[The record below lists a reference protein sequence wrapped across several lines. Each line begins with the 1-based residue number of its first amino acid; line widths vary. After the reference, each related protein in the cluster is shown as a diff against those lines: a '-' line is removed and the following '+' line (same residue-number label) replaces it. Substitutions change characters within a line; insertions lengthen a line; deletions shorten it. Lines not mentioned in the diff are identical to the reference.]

1 MNATKKVVAAFLASL
16 STALACSAAPEA
28 TAEQGWDAVQ
38 NLMFA
43 EALTLFRNSPAGDRK
58 SELSVRLGE
67 AVAILHR
74 QPTTRNNIDDA
85 LAIFDELIREA
96 PGTDTSLQAA
106 YLKARLIQLHPFDPD
121 PAAAIPLYL
130 EVTRQ
135 YPETILGQFAYVKAS
150 GLQLYD
156 PETADEDRPFEAISR
171 NASLISNPDVLRSY
185 HLMMAE
191 ASHRLEY
198 DDAFSLKH
206 YIEAFDAGLTKP
218 DLKANVLTRII
229 VLSQRLGDTETTRAS
244 AEVFLTEFPRD
255 IRVTMIMELLT
266 ELDRADS

>member
-1 MNATKKVVAAFLASL
+1 MNVTKRTPAVFLTSL
-16 STALACSAAPEA
+16 SIVLAAAAAPE
-28 TAEQGWDAVQ
+28 TKVDQGWDAVQ

-43 EALTLFRNSPAGDRK
+43 EALSLFRNSPSGNRQ
-58 SELSVRLGE
+58 SELSARLGE

-85 LAIFDELIREA
+85 QAIFDQLIREA
-96 PGTDTSLQAA
+96 PGTETSLQAA
-106 YLKARLIQLHPFDPD
+106 YLKARLTQLHPFEPD
-121 PAAAIPLYL
+121 PAAAIPLYQ
-130 EVTRQ
+130 EVTRNF
-135 YPETILGQFAYVKAS
+135 PETVLGQIAFVKAS

-156 PETADEDRPFEAISR
+156 PETTDEDRPFESISR
-171 NASLISNPDVLRSY
+171 DASLLSDPDVRRSY

-198 DDAFSLKH
+198 GEAFSLKH
-206 YIEAFDAGLTKP
+206 YLEAYDAGLTKP

-229 VLSQRLGDTETTRAS
+229 VLSQRLGDIETTRAC

-255 IRVTMIMELLT
+255 IRITMIEDLVT
-266 ELDRADS
+266 QLDRTDS